1 MTKSFSFKKKIFL
14 FVGGGLV
21 GLVILAIWQYLL
33 FFDGRLHLTIC
44 NVGQGDAIYLRTPKG
59 ADILI
64 DGGPNDQ
71 VLSCLSRHMP
81 FWDRQIEMV
90 ILTHPQADHLTG
102 LISVF
107 KNYQVKYFLA
117 ESLANPTASFQELR
131 HAVSKEQSKI
141 LTPQA
146 GDKIT
151 IGGIKIKILWPKEK
165 IGGSRFWQNPT
176 ESDRSKEI
184 GRQVDLNTFS
194 IISEIIYAD
203 FSVILTGDADSKVLS
218 EVIGGSEG
226 SIEVLQVPHH
236 GSRFGLN
243 EEILEKIQ
251 PELGIIS
258 VGKNNRYGHP
268 AKETLDLL
276 REKTIRV
283 LRTDEDGDIEI
294 ISDGRS
300 WNARD

>member
-71 VLSCLSRHMP
+71 ALSCLSRHMP
-81 FWDRQIEMV
+81 FWDRQLEMV

-117 ESLANPTASFQELR
+117 ESLANPTTGFQELR
-131 HAVSKEQSKI
+131 RAISKEQVEI
-141 LTPQA
+141 LIPQA

-165 IGGSRFWQNPT
+165 IGDLRFWQNPT

-203 FSVILTGDADSKVLS
+203 FNAILVGDADLKVLS
-218 EVIGGSEG
+218 EAIGGSEG
-226 SIEVLQVPHH
+226 NIEVLQVPHH

-251 PELGIIS
+251 PEMGIIS